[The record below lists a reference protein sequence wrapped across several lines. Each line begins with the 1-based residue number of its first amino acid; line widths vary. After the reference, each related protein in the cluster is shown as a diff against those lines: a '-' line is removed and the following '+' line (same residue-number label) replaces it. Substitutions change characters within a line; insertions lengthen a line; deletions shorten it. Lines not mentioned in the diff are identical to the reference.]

1 MLKSR
6 AEDAKG
12 SQLDAIE
19 ADSPERPPLLGGPV
33 EDLTPTESQ
42 VRLEQAR
49 QLTKQNPIAVA
60 NIVKTW
66 VNGES

>member
-1 MLKSR
+1 M
-6 AEDAKG
+6 
-12 SQLDAIE
+12 QLDAIE

-33 EDLTPTESQ
+33 AELTPTESQ